1 MTDLTNRSA
10 QEANEL
16 VQKYTLLLEYSGV
29 RTVID
34 AQLFAIMLDVA
45 IKYLQ
50 ENHKDLNSDWKAWSV
65 IVLKKQ
71 FKKIRTEE
79 DIKKTI
85 DNFIEYYQNEY
96 QNFIDDLGMFASE
109 YDRDL
114 GFVSRFLHKKNR

>member
-1 MTDLTNRSA
+1 
-10 QEANEL
+10 
-16 VQKYTLLLEYSGV
+16 LEYSGV

-85 DNFIEYYQNEY
+85 NNFIEYYQNEY